1 MENMERFT
9 LLYAI
14 AYVILNGTE
23 NLRFDKDGYF
33 DAVIFYGLFYKG
45 NRKHFLRVPIR
56 YGNTWKFERK
66 LRGNIRPTGL
76 CSHFNFSLSQ
86 TFTRVSI
93 TVWKHRKCF
102 LFLKL
107 NSPYKQSCKKAAG
120 VRVPPVR
127 KVYS

>member
-9 LLYAI
+9 PLYAI

-56 YGNTWKFERK
+56 YGNTWKFGRTRNSVEK
-66 LRGNIRPTGL
+66 LAIRDCVPTSISRCPKL
-76 CSHFNFSLSQ
+76 SL
-86 TFTRVSI
+86 V
-93 TVWKHRKCF
+93 F
-102 LFLKL
+102 L
-107 NSPYKQSCKKAAG
+107 
-120 VRVPPVR
+120 
-127 KVYS
+127 